1 MGERARRW
9 KEGERLELKSRA
21 ESSLARDISAMANTK
36 GGVIYIGITN
46 DGRVVGASK
55 KDEEKVSDILSSLFP
70 RVEADVEW
78 VNIEGKEVLKIT
90 VPKSDRL
97 ISAGGLVYIRVGST
111 NRPLDLTEM
120 LELAGENL
128 LVSFDMMEN
137 PYAKMEEI
145 SWSIVESYLEKR
157 HEVRGISIPEE
168 PEERIFEMLR
178 IVGPGGK
185 VTNGGYLFFSRY
197 PQRLF
202 HYATVRVMEF
212 SSTHREH
219 VMDDRIIE
227 GNLREM
233 FDKTIQTVT
242 GKLRRGFYIEG
253 TKRVEDYE
261 IPLEIVREGIAN
273 AIIHRNYLSTASI
286 RIEIFEDRLEIIN
299 PGSFPPGVDPGH
311 PIHKPR
317 NPLIAHYF
325 FDIGVV
331 ERYGSGIYRMTRI
344 AEEKGVPK
352 PEYITGTTQTKLI
365 LYRVP
370 VFLRG
375 VKDDL
380 ARKILAELHA
390 RKIAKAKE
398 LASTLG
404 VSEDT
409 ILRRLRELI
418 AKGLVEKR
426 GRGKGTYYTLRT

>member
-1 MGERARRW
+1 MPRKSRRW
-9 KEGERLELKSRA
+9 KEGEQLELKSKA
-21 ESSLARDISAMANTK
+21 ESSLAKDISAMANTR

-46 DGRVVGASK
+46 YGKVVGASK

-70 RVEADVEW
+70 RVQADVKW
-78 VNIEGKEVLKIT
+78 VKIDGKDVLRIR
-90 VPKSDRL
+90 VPKSDKL
-97 ISAGGLVYIRVGST
+97 ISAGGIVYVRVGST
-111 NRPLDLTEM
+111 NRLLDLTEV

-137 PYAKMEEI
+137 PYAKIEEI
-145 SWSIVESYLEKR
+145 QWDVVNRYLQKR
-157 HEVRGISIPEE
+157 YEVRGISIPEE
-168 PEERIFEMLR
+168 PGGRILEMLN

-202 HYATVRVMEF
+202 HYATVRIMEF
-212 SSTHREH
+212 SSVYRDN
-219 VMDDRIIE
+219 VVDDKTIE
-227 GNLREM
+227 GNLWEM
-233 FDKTIQTVT
+233 FEKVIQVLG
-242 GKLRRGFYIEG
+242 GKLKRGFYIRG
-253 TKRVEDYE
+253 TDRVEDYE
-261 IPLEIVREGIAN
+261 IPIEIIREGVAN

-286 RIEIFEDRLEIIN
+286 RVEIYEDRIEIVN
-299 PGSFPPGVDPGH
+299 PGSFPPGVDPSH

-317 NPLIAHYF
+317 NPLIARYF

-331 ERYGSGIYRMTRI
+331 ERYGSGIYRMNRI

-352 PEYITGTTQTKLI
+352 PEYITGATQTKLI

-375 VKDDL
+375 IEDDL

-390 RKIAKAKE
+390 RKTAKSKE
-398 LASTLG
+398 LASLLG

-409 ILRRLRELI
+409 ILRRLKALI
-418 AKGLVEKR
+418 EKGLVERR
-426 GRGKGTYYTLRT
+426 GRGRGTYYVLKG